1 VDFDFFA
8 VGRPVRIAW
17 TARGSTNAFLVRDLY
32 GDGKIVDGTE
42 MFGNLT
48 QQPPSNNENGFA
60 ALAQYDSNGDGWID
74 KSDPIWPS
82 LLLWVD
88 GNHNG
93 ISDPGELHSPV
104 SLGVSRISVR
114 YTEVGRVDANGNRF
128 RYRAA
133 IDDVGARFAYDVFLM
148 YLLPNAHTSSSS
160 ETVDHPDL
168 LLASLG
174 PGLALRKE
182 WPSLAGAAVRA
193 EGYLN
198 GTETGPGE
206 KRP

>member
-48 QQPPSNNENGFA
+48 QQPPSQNENGFA

-88 GNHNG
+88 ENHNG
-93 ISDPGELHSPV
+93 ISDTGELHAPD

-114 YTEVGRVDANGNRF
+114 YKEVGRVDANGNRF

-148 YLLPNAHTSSSS
+148 YLLPTAPSSSRI
-160 ETVDHPDL
+160 ETLDHSDYG
-168 LLASLG
+168 LAALR
-174 PGLALRKE
+174 PGLVARRK
-182 WPSLAGAAVRA
+182 WPSPTEGAMRT
-193 EGYLN
+193 EGFLTD
-198 GTETGPGE
+198 TETGLGE
-206 KRP
+206 KRR